1 MSELIKSQNLLGGSK
16 IIVGDKS
23 QNLVLANAGS
33 IYIQYGGSYKKLQ
46 DVIKE
51 QVDKGIEEYKQSIKA
66 EQETTTS
73 DSQQDSEQTDSSGE
87 TQDDFDYSDSIA
99 DIQDQ
104 LDTLRTEIEELRTA
118 SAEQNELIDF
128 LCQFFPE
135 NMLDDQVN
143 NLGESP
149 KSFVSKYSA
158 VLQEGKTSISN
169 NGDNFAIVIN
179 N

>member
-51 QVDKGIEEYKQSIKA
+51 QVDKGIEEYKQSVKA
-66 EQETTTS
+66 EQEATAS
-73 DSQQDSEQTDSSGE
+73 EPKDDSEQTDSSNETTE
-87 TQDDFDYSDSIA
+87 TQDAFDYSDSIS

-104 LDTLRTEIEELRTA
+104 LDELRTTI
-118 SAEQNELIDF
+118 AEQNELIDF
-128 LCQFFPE
+128 LYQFFPD
-135 NMLDDQVN
+135 NMLDEEEMN
-143 NLGESP
+143 NQGITP
-149 KSFVSKYSA
+149 KQFISKYS
-158 VLQEGKTSISN
+158 VSLQQGRTT
-169 NGDNFAIVIN
+169 IN
-179 N
+179 NNEGNFEIVTQN

>member
-51 QVDKGIEEYKQSIKA
+51 QVDKGIEEYKQSIKS
-66 EQETTTS
+66 EQEVTAS
-73 DSQQDSEQTDSSGE
+73 ELKEDSEQTDSSEETTE
-87 TQDDFDYSDSIA
+87 TQEAFDYSDSIS

-104 LDTLRTEIEELRTA
+104 LDELRTTI
-118 SAEQNELIDF
+118 AEQNELIDF
-128 LCQFFPE
+128 LYQFFPD
-135 NMLDDQVN
+135 NMLDEEEEDNQ
-143 NLGESP
+143 GITP
-149 KSFVSKYSA
+149 KQFISKYSVA
-158 VLQEGKTSISN
+158 LQQGRTTIDKN
-169 NGDNFAIVIN
+169 NGDGNFEIVTQN
-179 N
+179 

>member
-51 QVDKGIEEYKQSIKA
+51 QVDKGIEEYKQSIKS
-66 EQETTTS
+66 EQEVTAS
-73 DSQQDSEQTDSSGE
+73 ELKEDSEQTE
-87 TQDDFDYSDSIA
+87 TQEAFDYSYSIS

-104 LDTLRTEIEELRTA
+104 LDELRTTI
-118 SAEQNELIDF
+118 AEQNELIDF
-128 LCQFFPE
+128 LYQFFPD
-135 NMLDDQVN
+135 NMLDEEEEDNQ
-143 NLGESP
+143 GITP
-149 KSFVSKYSA
+149 KQFISKYSVA
-158 VLQEGKTSISN
+158 LQQGRTT
-169 NGDNFAIVIN
+169 IN
-179 N
+179 NNDGNFEIVTQN

>member
-51 QVDKGIEEYKQSIKA
+51 QVDKGIEEYKQSIKS
-66 EQETTTS
+66 EQEVTAS
-73 DSQQDSEQTDSSGE
+73 ELKEDSEQTDSSEETTE
-87 TQDDFDYSDSIA
+87 TQGAFDYSDSIS

-104 LDTLRTEIEELRTA
+104 LDELRTTI
-118 SAEQNELIDF
+118 AEQNELIDF
-128 LCQFFPE
+128 LYQFFPD
-135 NMLDDQVN
+135 NMLDEEEEDNQ
-143 NLGESP
+143 GITP
-149 KSFVSKYSA
+149 KQFISKYSVA
-158 VLQEGKTSISN
+158 LQQGRTTIGKN
-169 NGDNFAIVIN
+169 DGDGNFKIATQN
-179 N
+179 